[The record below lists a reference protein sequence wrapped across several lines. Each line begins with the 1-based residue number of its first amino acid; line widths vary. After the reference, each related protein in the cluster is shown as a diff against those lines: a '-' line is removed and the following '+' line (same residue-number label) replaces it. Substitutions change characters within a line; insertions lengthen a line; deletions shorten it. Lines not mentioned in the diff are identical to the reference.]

1 MLASGLPGNYA
12 TEVVDADGDVGRWTS
27 IAVVDGTV
35 HIAYQDVTGSAVK
48 LASGTPGSWASVVDE
63 GKMVGAD
70 TAMSGRKW
78 TGGRLSDSP
87 TMTS

>member
-48 LASGTPGSWASVVDE
+48 LASGTPGSWIRSVIDE
-63 GKMVGAD
+63 GKMARCRYCNRWV
-70 TAMSGRKW
+70 SKW
-78 TGGRLSDSP
+78 IGSCLPRFVQQ
-87 TMTS
+87 